1 MSTRKWGFARGLRIL
16 ILGLFTSLAGLQ
28 SAQAAGLLVSDGGFG
43 GLLAIDEHSVRVTVN
58 NGIATTEVTQVF
70 RNTENRQVE
79 ALYTF
84 PVPRGATVS
93 NFSMWINGKEMVG
106 EVVEK
111 QRAREIYNSYK
122 QQRRDPGLLEQ
133 TDFKTFEMRIF
144 PIAPNAQTKIQLTYH
159 QELDTDNEWATYVYP
174 LATFTSKAAN
184 PKVAGKFALSLE
196 TKSEVPILR
205 MESPSHGDEFVIARH
220 TPHYVQAS
228 LEAAGGDLSR
238 DVVLAYRLE
247 RPRTGIDIV
256 TSKTGG
262 EDGYFYLTVTP
273 GDELKPQNAG
283 ADYVFVLDVSGSMAQ
298 DGKLGTSRRS
308 VDAFIRALGPNDRF
322 DIITFNVAADAMFRE
337 LRAAV
342 PENQQRGVAF
352 LETQQARGGT
362 VLAPAI
368 TSAYRYGNPDR
379 PLNVVILS
387 DGLTEQR
394 DRPELL
400 SLIRSRPANARVFCV
415 GVGNDVDRPLLEQL
429 AEDAGGLAAFVSRG
443 DDFERTAQ
451 AFRRKLQRPAGSN
464 VELKFEG
471 VDVYDV
477 EPRTLPSLYHGM
489 PIRVYGRYRTKERRE
504 GVPADKGGTANVTLR
519 ADVNGS
525 ELRQT
530 TRLEF
535 PTRETDNPAIER
547 MWAFHRVQRLLKDA
561 DRTGSRE
568 SVISEVVRLGEG
580 YSIVTEYTSFLVLEN
595 DAEYQRWKLERRNA
609 LRLPRDRKRQ
619 SEFDAQLAAMR
630 RGVPDGLGTPDGA
643 RTVADPAQAR
653 QAPPSASPS
662 PVFSNGGPADG
673 GSSSGGGAFDPLTG
687 GLALGLAALGLL
699 RRHQSRAQEK

>member
-1 MSTRKWGFARGLRIL
+1 MSTRKWVSGRRLRMVIAML
-16 ILGLFTSLAGLQ
+16 LAGVLGGR
-28 SAQAAGLLVSDGGFG
+28 SAHAAGLLVSDGGFG

-111 QRAREIYNSYK
+111 NRAREIYNSYK
-122 QQRRDPGLLEQ
+122 QQKRDPGLLEQ

-144 PIAPNAQTKIQLTYH
+144 PIAPNAQTKIQLTYY
-159 QELDTDNEWATYVYP
+159 QELDIDNEWATYVYP
-174 LATFTSKAAN
+174 LATVSPKS
-184 PKVAGKFALSLE
+184 PDHKVAGKFALSLE
-196 TKSEVPILR
+196 TKSEVPIQR

-228 LEAAGGDLSR
+228 LEAVGGDLSR

-247 RPRTGIDIV
+247 RPRTGIDVV

-262 EDGYFYLTVTP
+262 EDGYFYLTITP
-273 GDELKPQNAG
+273 GDELSSRDSG
-283 ADYVFVLDVSGSMAQ
+283 ADYVFVLDISGSMAQ

-308 VDAFIRALGPNDRF
+308 VDAFIRSLGPNDRF
-322 DIITFNVAADAMFRE
+322 DIITFNVAANAMFKE

-352 LETQQARGGT
+352 LESQQARGGT
-362 VLAPAI
+362 VLAPAM
-368 TSAYRYGNPDR
+368 TAAYRYGNPDR
-379 PLNVVILS
+379 ALNVVILS

-400 SLIRSRPANARVFCV
+400 SLIRSRPSNARVFCI
-415 GVGNDVDRPLLEQL
+415 GVGNDVDRSLLEQL

-443 DDFERTAQ
+443 DDFDRTAQ
-451 AFRRKLQRPAGSN
+451 AFRRKLLRPAGSN
-464 VELKFEG
+464 VELTFTG
-471 VDVYDV
+471 VDVYDL
-477 EPRTLPSLYHGM
+477 EPKTLPNLYHGM
-489 PIRVYGRYRTKERRE
+489 PIRVYGRYR
-504 GVPADKGGTANVTLR
+504 KGGTANVTLR

-530 TRLEF
+530 TSLSF
-535 PTRETDNPAIER
+535 PANEKQNPAIER
-547 MWAFHRVQRLLKDA
+547 MWAFHRVQRLQKEA
-561 DRTGSRE
+561 DRTGSRA
-568 SVISEVVRLGEG
+568 SVVNEIVRLGEG

-595 DAEYQRWKLERRNA
+595 DAEYQRWKLDRRNA
-609 LRLPRDRKRQ
+609 LRVERDRKRQ
-619 SEFDAQLAAMR
+619 GELDAQLAAMR
-630 RGVPDGLGTPDGA
+630 RGVPDGLGTADGA
-643 RTVADPAQAR
+643 RNVATPVAQAPTAQVPR
-653 QAPPSASPS
+653 FGSPAPAPDPGS
-662 PVFSNGGPADG
+662 GG
-673 GSSSGGGAFDPLTG
+673 SGGGAFDPVTG

-699 RRHQSRAQEK
+699 KRHRSQAEDK

>member
-1 MSTRKWGFARGLRIL
+1 MSTPKLVSSRWLRMVL
-16 ILGLFTSLAGLQ
+16 AMLLATVLGGQ
-28 SAQAAGLLVSDGGFG
+28 SAHAAGLLVSDGGFG

-111 QRAREIYNSYK
+111 NRAREIYNSYK
-122 QQRRDPGLLEQ
+122 QQKRDPGLLEQ

-144 PIAPNAQTKIQLTYH
+144 PIAPNAQTKIQLTYY
-159 QELDTDNEWATYVYP
+159 QELDFDNEWATYVYP
-174 LATFTSKAAN
+174 LATVSSSKS
-184 PKVAGKFALSLE
+184 PDHKVAGKFALSLE
-196 TKSEVPILR
+196 TKSEVPIQR

-220 TPHYVQAS
+220 TPNYVQAS
-228 LEAAGGDLSR
+228 LEAVGGDLSR

-247 RPRTGIDIV
+247 RPRTGIDVV

-262 EDGYFYLTVTP
+262 EDGYFYLTITP
-273 GDELKPQNAG
+273 GDELSSQNAG
-283 ADYVFVLDVSGSMAQ
+283 SDYVFVLDISGSMAQ

-308 VDAFIRALGPNDRF
+308 VDAFIRSLGPNDRF
-322 DIITFNVAADAMFRE
+322 DIITFNVAANAMFKE

-352 LETQQARGGT
+352 LESQQARGGT

-400 SLIRSRPANARVFCV
+400 SLIRSRPSNARVFCI
-415 GVGNDVDRPLLEQL
+415 GVGNDVDRSLLEQL

-443 DDFERTAQ
+443 DDFDRTAQ
-451 AFRRKLQRPAGSN
+451 AFRRKLLRPAGSN
-464 VELKFEG
+464 VELKFDG
-471 VDVYDV
+471 VDVYDL
-477 EPRTLPSLYHGM
+477 EPQTLPSLYHGM
-489 PIRVYGRYRTKERRE
+489 PIRVYGRYRR
-504 GVPADKGGTANVTLR
+504 GGTANVTLR

-530 TRLEF
+530 TSLTF
-535 PTRETDNPAIER
+535 PTRESQNPAIER
-547 MWAFHRVQRLLKDA
+547 MWAFHRVQRLQKEA
-561 DRTGSRE
+561 DRTGSRA
-568 SVISEVVRLGEG
+568 SVVDEIVRLGEG

-595 DAEYQRWKLERRNA
+595 DGEYQRWKLDRRNA
-609 LRLPRDRKRQ
+609 LRVERDRKRQ
-619 SEFDAQLAAMR
+619 GELDAQLAAMR
-630 RGVPDGLGTPDGA
+630 RGVPDGLGTADGA
-643 RTVADPAQAR
+643 RNAAAPTAQAPTAR
-653 QAPPSASPS
+653 APQFGSPT
-662 PVFSNGGPADG
+662 PAPDPGGG
-673 GSSSGGGAFDPLTG
+673 SGGGAFDPVTG

-699 RRHQSRAQEK
+699 KRHHSVEKGK

>member
-1 MSTRKWGFARGLRIL
+1 MFAVLL
-16 ILGLFTSLAGLQ
+16 ASMLGGQ

-111 QRAREIYNSYK
+111 NRAREIYNSYK
-122 QQRRDPGLLEQ
+122 QQRKDPGLLEQ

-144 PIAPNAQTKIQLTYH
+144 PIAPNAQTKIQLTYY
-159 QELDTDNEWATYVYP
+159 QELDIDNEWATYVYP
-174 LATFTSKAAN
+174 LATVSPKS
-184 PKVAGKFALSLE
+184 PDHKVAGKFALSLE
-196 TKSEVPILR
+196 TKSEVPIQR

-228 LEAAGGDLSR
+228 LEAVGGDLSR

-247 RPRTGIDIV
+247 RPRTGIDVV
-256 TSKTGG
+256 TSKATG
-262 EDGYFYLTVTP
+262 EDGYFYLTITP
-273 GDELKPQNAG
+273 GDELSAQDAG
-283 ADYVFVLDVSGSMAQ
+283 ADYVFVLDISGSMAQ

-308 VDAFIRALGPNDRF
+308 VDAFIRSLGPNDRF
-322 DIITFNVAADAMFRE
+322 DIITFNVSANAMFKE

-352 LETQQARGGT
+352 LESQQARGGT
-362 VLAPAI
+362 VLAPAM
-368 TSAYRYGNPDR
+368 TAAYRYGNPDR

-400 SLIRSRPANARVFCV
+400 SLIRSRPSNARVFCV
-415 GVGNDVDRPLLEQL
+415 GVGNDVDRSLLEQL

-443 DDFERTAQ
+443 DDFDRTAQ
-451 AFRRKLQRPAGSN
+451 AFRRKLLRPAGSN
-464 VELKFEG
+464 VELKFDG
-471 VDVYDV
+471 VDVYDL
-477 EPRTLPSLYHGM
+477 EPKTLPNLYHGM
-489 PIRVYGRYRTKERRE
+489 PIRVYGRYR
-504 GVPADKGGTANVTLR
+504 KGGTANVTLR

-530 TRLEF
+530 TSLNL
-535 PTRETDNPAIER
+535 PTRESQNPAIER
-547 MWAFHRVQRLLKDA
+547 MWAFHRVQRLQKEA
-561 DRTGSRE
+561 DRTGSRA
-568 SVISEVVRLGEG
+568 SVVDEIVRLGEG

-595 DAEYQRWKLERRNA
+595 DGEYQRWKLDRRNA
-609 LRLPRDRKRQ
+609 LRVDRDRKRQ
-619 SEFDAQLAAMR
+619 GELDAQLAALR
-630 RGVPDGLGTPDGA
+630 RGVPEGLGTADGA
-643 RTVADPAQAR
+643 RNAAAPAAQAPTA
-653 QAPPSASPS
+653 QAPQFGSPS
-662 PVFSNGGPADG
+662 PAPDLGGG
-673 GSSSGGGAFDPLTG
+673 GGGGGAFDPVTG
-687 GLALGLAALGLL
+687 GLALGLAALSLL
-699 RRHQSRAQEK
+699 KRHQSHSQEK

>member
-1 MSTRKWGFARGLRIL
+1 MSTRKWGPGRKRNAVKAFRQTGLRML
-16 ILGLFTSLAGLQ
+16 IAGLLTSLLGLQ
-28 SAQAAGLLVSDGGFG
+28 SAHAAGLMVSDGGFG

-122 QQRRDPGLLEQ
+122 QQKRDPGLLEQ

-159 QELDTDNEWATYVYP
+159 QELDVDNEWATYVYP
-174 LATFTSKAAN
+174 LATFSSKTAN

-196 TKSEVPILR
+196 TKSEVPILK
-205 MESPSHGDEFVIARH
+205 MESPSHSDEFVIARH

-228 LEAAGGDLSR
+228 LEAVGGDLSR
-238 DVVLAYRLE
+238 DLVLAYRLE
-247 RPRTGIDIV
+247 RPRTGIDVV
-256 TSKTGG
+256 TSKTAG

-273 GDELKPQNAG
+273 GDELKTQNAG
-283 ADYVFVLDVSGSMAQ
+283 ADYVFVLDISGSMAQ

-308 VDAFIRALGPNDRF
+308 VDAFIRSLGPNDRF

-352 LETQQARGGT
+352 LESQQARGGT

-400 SLIRSRPANARVFCV
+400 SLIRSRPANARVFCI
-415 GVGNDVDRPLLEQL
+415 GVGNDVDRPLLEQV

-477 EPRTLPSLYHGM
+477 EPKTLPSLYHGM
-489 PIRVYGRYRTKERRE
+489 PIRVYGRYR
-504 GVPADKGGTANVTLR
+504 KGGTANVTLR

-530 TRLEF
+530 TSLDF
-535 PTRETDNPAIER
+535 PTRETENPAIER
-547 MWAFHRVQRLLKDA
+547 MWAFHKVQRLLKEA

-568 SVISEVVRLGEG
+568 SVINEVVRLGEG

-595 DAEYQRWKLERRNA
+595 DAEYQRWSLDRRNA
-609 LRLPRDRKRQ
+609 LRLQRDRKRQ

-630 RGVPDGLGTPDGA
+630 RGVPDGLGTADGA
-643 RTVADPAQAR
+643 RNAANPA
-653 QAPPSASPS
+653 APATRVPQSVSASPD
-662 PVFSNGGPADG
+662 PFTG
-673 GSSSGGGAFDPLTG
+673 GSRGGGAFDPLTG

-699 RRHQSRAQEK
+699 KRHLANAQGK